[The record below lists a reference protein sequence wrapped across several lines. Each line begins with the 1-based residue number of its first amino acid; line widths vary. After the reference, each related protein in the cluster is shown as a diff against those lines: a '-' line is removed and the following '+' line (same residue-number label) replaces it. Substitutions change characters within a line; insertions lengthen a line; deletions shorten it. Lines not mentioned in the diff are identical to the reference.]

1 VSRAGARAELEA
13 LFRAALRAVDP
24 GEAVRRALAREGSRL
39 GVAGVL
45 LPDDARCVV
54 LAAGKAAAAM
64 AAAFEREA
72 GERVARGLVITKDG
86 HGLPLAKLGLR
97 EAAHPLPDARSE
109 AAGAEALALA
119 ASASADETLV
129 VLLSGGA
136 SALTSCPLPGLRL
149 EELRETTDLLLRAGA
164 EIGELNC
171 LRKHLTRVA
180 GGRLAAASRAREIVV
195 LAISDVM
202 GDDWATLGS
211 GPCAPDPSS
220 YADALAVLRRRGLSE
235 KVPAA
240 VRRHLEAGA
249 AGLRPES
256 AKPGDPALA
265 RVRRLFVASNRDALA
280 AAREAGRARG
290 LAVHVLTERLRGEA
304 RHVGRRL
311 AALARALRP
320 GPPRLLLAG
329 GEPTV
334 TVRGRGRG
342 GRAQELALA
351 AALELAGE
359 RRVALLAAGTDG
371 SDGPTPA
378 AGAFADGATLAR
390 GAAAGVDARAA
401 LAENDAYGFFA
412 REGGCFVTG
421 PTGTNV
427 MDLVLVRVSDDA

>member
-1 VSRAGARAELEA
+1 VNGRREELEG

-24 GEAVRRALAREGSRL
+24 GEAVRGALSREGSRL
-39 GVAGVL
+39 LVAGVA
-45 LPDDARCVV
+45 LPEDARCVV

-72 GERVARGLVITKDG
+72 GDRVVRGLVVTKDG

-97 EAAHPLPDARSE
+97 EAGHPLPDARSE

-119 ASASADETLV
+119 ESAGADETLV

-136 SALTSCPLPGLRL
+136 SALTSCPQPGLRL

-164 EIGELNC
+164 GIAELNC

-180 GGRLAAASRAREIVV
+180 GGRLAAAASRAREIVV
-195 LAISDVM
+195 LAISDVI

-211 GPCAPDPSS
+211 GPCAPDPST
-220 YADALAVLRRRGLSE
+220 YADALAVLRRRGLLE
-235 KVPAA
+235 RVPAA
-240 VRRHLEAGA
+240 VRSHLEAGL

-256 AKPGDPALA
+256 PKPADPALA
-265 RVRRLFVASNRDALA
+265 RVRSVLVASNRDALA
-280 AAREAGRARG
+280 AAGAAGRARG
-290 LAVHVLTERLRGEA
+290 LAVHVLTDRLHGEA
-304 RHVGRRL
+304 RDAGRRL

-320 GPPRLLLAG
+320 GPARLLLAG
-329 GEPTV
+329 GETTV
-334 TVRGRGRG
+334 SVRGRGRG

-351 AALELAGE
+351 AAVALEGDS
-359 RRVALLAAGTDG
+359 RVALLAAGTDG

-378 AGAFADGATLAR
+378 AGAFGDGGTLAR
-390 GAAAGVDARAA
+390 GAAAGVDARDA
-401 LAENDAYGFFA
+401 LAENDAYGFFT

-427 MDLVLVRVSDDA
+427 MDLVLVHVAGCA